1 MAVMNKNLA
10 ELITTF
16 LNFRNNEYWG
26 DHILTMSIKDTGD
39 CSIWLFT
46 LEMSKDDA
54 YPTKLFA
61 DWAKEMGREGYLD
74 VKKDHIEFSFIVPED
89 EINASE

>member
-1 MAVMNKNLA
+1 
-10 ELITTF
+10 
-16 LNFRNNEYWG
+16 
-26 DHILTMSIKDTGD
+26 
-39 CSIWLFT
+39 
-46 LEMSKDDA
+46 MSKDDA